1 MDRVSQAE
9 RRKMNLADQR
19 WRLENL
25 YQCRRE
31 GSGEPTKFVPRP
43 EQSAIFA
50 HLIEKP
56 HEPVYIIKSR
66 RLGLSTG
73 INVYN
78 VDSAAF
84 STGWVGVLI
93 DQKQDDATKKMTQQ
107 VRFAFDSL
115 PKQIRARFA
124 NPKRNDSEFRV
135 KLAGEPEAAE
145 SVIFATTGAR
155 GGDCSLLHV
164 SEMGPIAALD
174 PPRAKEIVTG
184 AFPAARM
191 GRRVIETTWMGGK
204 YGELWELVKPILE
217 HDPNA
222 EGTIYFFPWHDDPAA
237 VRTEGMVTAEIEDY
251 FKALS
256 SKLSKSFSQEQK
268 KWYAAKKVE
277 QRSAIYRE
285 YPSTL
290 EEAFRAPIEG
300 AIYAE
305 AIDAARTGGR
315 ILPFP
320 VDRSALVHTAW
331 DLGAPLNTV
340 TWYFQLIAGEIRVID
355 CDLDLSILGTDR
367 VARIMSKGYPLGVHL
382 VPHDATGK
390 PVSGKSSVDVLAEAG
405 LSNIRIV
412 PRVDRVWVGV
422 DACLAVFPRF
432 TFHSVNCAEGL
443 ERLANYRFEKQS
455 SGGATK
461 SEPVHD
467 RNSHPADALRQIPQA
482 MQAGIIPSGIL
493 GTAGVTDSRP
503 KVRASVV
510 AGYRGR

>member
-1 MDRVSQAE
+1 MTAE
-9 RRKMNLADQR
+9 EFKDQR
-19 WRLENL
+19 WRLNNL
-25 YQCRRE
+25 YMCRKE
-31 GSGEPTKFVPRP
+31 GKGDAIPFVPRP
-43 EQSAIFA
+43 EQVAIFD
-50 HLIEKP
+50 HLIDRP
-56 HEPVYIIKSR
+56 SEPIYIIKSR

-73 INVYN
+73 LNIFN
-78 VDSAAF
+78 VDSAK
-84 STGWVGVLI
+84 TNKGWVGVLI
-93 DQKQDDATKKMTQQ
+93 DQKQEDATKKMIQQ
-107 VRFAFDSL
+107 IRFSYDNL
-115 PKQIRARFA
+115 PKAVLA
-124 NPKRNDSEFRV
+124 NLANTKRNDSEFRIRL
-135 KLAGEPEAAE
+135 KDEPEAAE

-237 VRTEGMVTAEIEDY
+237 IRTEGMVTAEIEDY

-256 SKLSKSFSQEQK
+256 SKLSKSFSPEQK

-493 GTAGVTDSRP
+493 GTAGVTDGRP
-503 KVRASVV
+503 KSRAKVL
-510 AGYRGR
+510 AGYRGK